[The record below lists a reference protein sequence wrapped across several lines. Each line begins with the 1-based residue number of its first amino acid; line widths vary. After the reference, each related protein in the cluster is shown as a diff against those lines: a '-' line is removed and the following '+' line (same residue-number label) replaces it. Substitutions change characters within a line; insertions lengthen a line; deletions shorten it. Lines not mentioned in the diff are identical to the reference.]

1 MLSKTT
7 LQVVPINGV
16 VFPHQSIQL
25 YIPSTSSLFKKNL
38 VGTSLGLCF
47 QKDSTRKFSILSYL
61 TDIGIIVKVTDE
73 VTESISG
80 EARQYKMIRGAAIR
94 KFKLRSFLPKTQVLS
109 AEVDLLPDEALI
121 TKDDIF
127 FRDGVAARLK
137 DLAYRYIELVCRNQ
151 QKLRAKL
158 DLVRSENNLTKLHYI
173 VASYLR
179 INDEEK
185 CKLLEIDNIRD
196 RILRLISILE
206 QELKTRE
213 ADLFSGHGDE
223 KAQDDSP
230 RSPKRAKME
239 NKQNNSLP
247 MADAS
252 QEINVLEAKL
262 KDGHLPEE
270 AMSLAMQELKRLK
283 QMDAQSSD
291 YYIQK
296 KYLDTV
302 ADLPWSQKSVENSDI
317 NLAEKVLEESH
328 AGLEKIKERILEFL
342 AVKILRKDSKGT
354 ILCLHGPPGVG
365 KTSLGRSIAESLQ
378 RRFERIALGGVRD
391 EAEVRG
397 HRRTYVGAMPGTF
410 IQSLLKCHTNNP
422 VILLDEI
429 DKVGHNSAQ
438 GDPSAALL
446 EVLDPNQNSTF
457 KDHYLGM
464 PFDLSN
470 VLFIATANSLDTIP
484 APLLDRM
491 EVISLPGYTIY
502 EKIKIAQDYLVGRQI
517 EENGIDK
524 NHLRFSADALSF
536 IIKHYTAEPG
546 VRNLERS
553 IGAICRRVAFDFLKF
568 QRGATDADNFNTIG
582 CLHFPTIEVTKEF
595 VEEILGPIVYENEIA
610 KRIDQPGISI
620 GLAWTSFGGKVLL
633 IEAAKYAGSGKLQIT
648 GHLGDVMKESVM
660 TAIGWMKAHTELI
673 YLLTQEKKHSVQNF
687 VQDSFF
693 TENDLHIHCP
703 AAAIPKDGPS
713 AGITIVIALISLITN
728 KKVKSDVAMTGE
740 ISLTGSVL
748 PVGGIREKCL
758 AAYSLGIKQV
768 LLPYGNKKDIQ
779 EIPDEVKNGLC
790 FHFIKHISEA
800 IPLAIETD
808 VSPKEV
814 QDTAKFGSK
823 TIHKS
828 SKL

>member
-1 MLSKTT
+1 MSRTT

-25 YIPSTSSLFKKNL
+25 YIPSTSNLFKKNL

-73 VTESISG
+73 VTESTNG
-80 EARQYKMIRGAAIR
+80 QYKMIRGAAIR
-94 KFKLRSFLPKTQVLS
+94 KFKLRSFLPKMQALS
-109 AEVDLLPDEALI
+109 AEVELLPDEVSI

-127 FRDGVAARLK
+127 FKDGVAARLK
-137 DLAYRYIELVCRNQ
+137 DLSYRYIELVCRNQ

-173 VASYLR
+173 IASYLR
-179 INDEEK
+179 VGDEEK

-196 RILRLISILE
+196 RILKLISILE

-213 ADLFSGHGDE
+213 AGLFSSNNDD

-230 RSPKRAKME
+230 RSPQRVKME
-239 NKQNNSLP
+239 NKFNNLS
-247 MADAS
+247 DGS
-252 QEINVLEAKL
+252 QEINILEAKI
-262 KDGHLPEE
+262 KDGHLPKE
-270 AMSLAMQELKRLK
+270 ALSVAMQELKRLK
-283 QMDAQSSD
+283 QMDTQSSD

-296 KYLDTV
+296 KYLDTI
-302 ADLPWSQKSVENSDI
+302 ADLPWSKKSVENNDI

-328 AGLEKIKERILEFL
+328 AGLEKVKERILEFL

-365 KTSLGRSIAESLQ
+365 KTSLGKSIAQSLQ
-378 RRFERIALGGVRD
+378 RKFERIALGGVRD

-410 IQSLLKCHTNNP
+410 IQSLLKCNTNNP

-429 DKVGHNSAQ
+429 DKVGKNSNQ

-446 EVLDPNQNSTF
+446 EVLDPNQNNTF

-470 VLFIATANSLDTIP
+470 VLFIVTANSLDTIP
-484 APLLDRM
+484 LPLLDRM
-491 EVISLPGYTIY
+491 EVISLSGYTIY
-502 EKIKIAQDYLVGRQI
+502 EKIRIAEDYLVGRQI
-517 EENGIDK
+517 EENGLDK
-524 NHLRFSADALSF
+524 NHIRFSPESLSY
-536 IIKHYTAEPG
+536 IINHYTAEPG

-568 QRGATDADNFNTIG
+568 QKGAAIAATTETDNFNTVG
-582 CLHFPTIEVTKEF
+582 CVHFPTIEVTKEF
-595 VEEILGPIVYENEIA
+595 VEEVLGPRAYENEIT

-620 GLAWTSFGGKVLL
+620 GLAYTSVGGKVLL

-660 TAIGWMKAHTELI
+660 TALGWIKSRAELI
-673 YLLTQEKKHSVQNF
+673 YLLTQEK
-687 VQDSFF
+687 SFTVKGF
-693 TENDLHIHCP
+693 TPDLFFSENDLHIHFP

-713 AGITIVIALISLITN
+713 AGITIAIALISLMTN

-758 AAYSLGIKQV
+758 AAYSNGLKQV
-768 LLPYGNKKDIQ
+768 ILPFGNKKDIID
-779 EIPDEVKNGLC
+779 IPDEAKAGLS
-790 FHFIKHISEA
+790 FHFVKHISEA
-800 IPLAIETD
+800 IPLAIEAD
-808 VSPKEV
+808 ISIREIEN
-814 QDTAKFGSK
+814 ANKFGSK